1 MKYFSAT
8 VIWFD
13 CFTHDAAVLIDG
25 RLHTTLVRGAAVEPG
40 QRVYVTEAGFML
52 TVAS

>member
-1 MKYFSAT
+1 MKYFYAT
-8 VIWFD
+8 VVWFD
-13 CFTHDAAVLIDG
+13 SLTHDAAVLIDG

-40 QRVYVTEAGFML
+40 QRVLVSESGFVI